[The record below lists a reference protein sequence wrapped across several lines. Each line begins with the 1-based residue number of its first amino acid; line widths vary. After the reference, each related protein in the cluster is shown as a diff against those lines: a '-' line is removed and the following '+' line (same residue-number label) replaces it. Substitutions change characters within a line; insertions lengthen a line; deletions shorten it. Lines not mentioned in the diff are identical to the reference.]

1 MKRTSRIQKKVI
13 NFFHSEPI
21 TGIILI
27 YCVILSMIIANSAAG
42 PAFEKLLNYRMGW
55 EAHHLNYSTI
65 TWINDGLMAIFFLYV
80 GLEIKRELIQGEL
93 SSLKQASLPFFA
105 AIGGMALPAFLYF
118 LYNRNT
124 VTASG
129 WGIPMATD
137 IAFAIAILSILG
149 KRVLNSHKIFLK
161 ALAIVDDLGAILVIA
176 IFYTAN
182 LNLQFIYLAAAVFAL
197 QLFFNRIGLK
207 HAAFYL
213 VPGLLLWYFIH
224 SSGIHATIAGVLTA
238 FTIPMKNDKLQNSTL
253 EKLERRLNKPVNFM
267 IMPLFAIANT
277 NISLD
282 YGMLHALMNPLSLG
296 IMSGLLLGKPFG
308 ILGFSYL
315 AVKLRLSKLP
325 ENSRWIQILGLG
337 VLGGIGF
344 TMSIFIALL
353 SFNDPVFQIEAKFTI
368 LLTSVIA
375 SICGYLILIR
385 LGKKMRIGDKP
396 IEF

>member
-1 MKRTSRIQKKVI
+1 
-13 NFFHSEPI
+13 
-21 TGIILI
+21 
-27 YCVILSMIIANSAAG
+27 MIIANSDAG

-55 EAHHLNYSTI
+55 EALHLNYSAI

-118 LYNRNT
+118 IFNRNT

-149 KRVLNSHKIFLK
+149 KRVLASHKIFLK

-197 QLFFNRIGLK
+197 QLVFNRIGLK

-213 VPGLLLWYFIH
+213 VPGLLLWYFVH
-224 SSGIHATIAGVLTA
+224 SSGVHATIAGVLTA
-238 FTIPMKNDKLQNSTL
+238 FTIPMKNNKQQNSTL
-253 EKLERRLNKPVNFM
+253 EKLERGLNKPVNFM

-282 YGMLHALMNPLSLG
+282 YGMLHALLNPLSLG

-308 ILGFSYL
+308 ILALSYL
-315 AVKLRLSKLP
+315 AVKLKLSKLP

-353 SFNDPVFQIEAKFTI
+353 SFNDPAFQTEAKFTI
-368 LLTSVIA
+368 LLTSVFA
-375 SICGYLILIR
+375 SICGYLILTR
-385 LGKKMRIGDKP
+385 LGKKMHIGDKP
-396 IEF
+396 MEP